1 MICQLAMRTCTN
13 TIPAPLPLANLL
25 LYRMDTI
32 YTNLC
37 SISAQSSPKHLC
49 VKMSLGT
56 AHAPRFKLY
65 KEKMPLAR
73 NSKTQL
79 IVSRRAHSQ
88 SEQRMLQHY
97 SCTVYTQKM
106 VLPRS
111 WTASCDEPI
120 PLSSGVAVMPDE
132 VILCVQP
139 TVVAEAPLG
148 VPLWECELEDVA
160 LAHRLI

>member
-73 NSKTQL
+73 NSETQL
-79 IVSRRAHSQ
+79 TVRQRAHSQ
-88 SEQRMLQHY
+88 SEQRMFQY
-97 SCTVYTQKM
+97 YRRTVCTVYTQKM

-111 WTASCDEPI
+111 WTAVCAEPTNSI
-120 PLSSGVAVMPDE
+120 V
-132 VILCVQP
+132 
-139 TVVAEAPLG
+139 LG
-148 VPLWECELEDVA
+148 TG
-160 LAHRLI
+160 RNT